1 LGKNENE
8 IRKFINE
15 RGKEIM
21 DFILRAIK
29 KKDISLKVEY
39 TNKLKNINPQNG
51 VLYIEKLD
59 HLDYKEEKIV
69 EGTKWYILGDVIN
82 YSSKDT
88 TKHKGFFYII
98 KWYQIAK
105 TIEFHSD
112 YQSF

>member
-1 LGKNENE
+1 MDFLLRVPKENE
-8 IRKFINE
+8 LSFKIE
-15 RGKEIM
+15 Y
-21 DFILRAIK
+21 
-29 KKDISLKVEY
+29 ISKLES
-39 TNKLKNINPQNG
+39 TNPKNGI
-51 VLYIEKLD
+51 LYIEKLD

-69 EGTKWYILGDVIN
+69 EGTQWYLLGDVIN
-82 YSSKDT
+82 FSSKDA